1 MGARVPRHDSDP
13 IAPPVTKTRLRMQLE
28 AAVLFA
34 VATLILTY
42 PLATQP
48 SSLSRFDN
56 GDARLNAWAI
66 SWVSHQL
73 THDPLRLF
81 EANTFYPL
89 PHSLAFSEH
98 LTLHGLLAFPLL
110 TLSDDLTLTTNLLLL
125 GYIWFSAFAMYWLAK
140 TLTGSHAAALLAGL
154 FFSFAPFRF
163 NRLPHI
169 QMQLYAFLPLLLLSL
184 HRFLLTR
191 RRIFLV
197 GLSAF
202 FVLQALAGTY
212 LGAIAAVALSVGLVT
227 LTPFARLEG
236 RDVLAI
242 VLSLGAAAVLLV
254 PFAVPYLWVNRE
266 LGVEWDLEGMASL
279 SATAWS
285 YAASG
290 ARLYRPAL
298 EVLLRGREVTDYL
311 FPGFT
316 VLGLGVVGAWD
327 LARRPGRRSIL
338 LCYTTILVVGVAVSL
353 GPRLPLYPFLYEHVV
368 FFRGLRALTRFGL
381 LPLFT
386 LTVLSGYAISW
397 LFETMH
403 RQRTRRLVAGGIALF
418 FVAESVTLPYD
429 FQPHADEPP
438 EVYRWLAE
446 AGPGPIAELPFKVID
461 TRYMFWARHHG
472 FRSTLNGDSGF
483 IPVSHQWMKI
493 ALQRFPSSDA
503 IALLRSLDVK
513 YVVLHLPAF
522 RRPTLLRIL
531 RTLPDHRDAL
541 LPVRD
546 FGKELVFEVVSDGET
561 TSVQATTDWQTL
573 VVIEP
578 HRGRGEEGLLS
589 FDIELPRTSR
599 LRAIRLHYGSAPR
612 VPVERV
618 EVLGDSGG
626 NEGPETRFATPP
638 DWPAVSEL
646 VLGLLRT
653 PQDGTQTVVVEDVW
667 EHRLRLR
674 LHGLDGEQPELTT
687 IELLGSFSSSAGL

>member
-1 MGARVPRHDSDP
+1 MGARVPRHDFVP
-13 IAPPVTKTRLRMQLE
+13 IAPQPTGSRLRMQLE

-34 VATLILTY
+34 AATLVLTY
-42 PLATQP
+42 PLATRP

-73 THDPLRLF
+73 AQDPFRLF
-81 EANTFYPL
+81 EANTFHPL

-98 LTLHGLLAFPLL
+98 LTLHGLLALPLL
-110 TLSDDLTLTTNLLLL
+110 RLSDDLTLTTNLLLL
-125 GYIWFSAFAMYWLAK
+125 GYIWFSACAMYWLVK

-169 QMQLYAFLPLLLLSL
+169 QMQLYAFLPLLFLSL
-184 HRFLLTR
+184 HQFLLTR

-197 GLSAF
+197 GLSTF
-202 FVLQALAGTY
+202 LVLQALAGTY
-212 LGAIAAVALSVGLVT
+212 LGAIAAVALAVGLVT
-227 LTPFARLEG
+227 LAPFARLG
-236 RDVLAI
+236 ARDVLAV

-266 LGVEWDLEGMASL
+266 LGIEWDLEGMASL
-279 SATAWS
+279 SATLWS

-290 ARLYRPAL
+290 ARLYRPAM
-298 EVLLRGREVTDYL
+298 EAILRGREVTDYL

-316 VLGLGVVGAWD
+316 LLGLGVVGAWD
-327 LARRPGRRSIL
+327 LVRRSGRRSIL
-338 LCYTTILVVGVAVSL
+338 LCYTTILAAGVALSL
-353 GPRLPLYPFLYEHVV
+353 GPRFPLYPFLYEHVV

-386 LTVLSGYAISW
+386 LTVLSGFAISW
-397 LFETMH
+397 LVEKMH
-403 RQRTRRLVAGGIALF
+403 RRRTRRLVVWGIALF
-418 FVAESVTLPYD
+418 FVAESATLPND
-429 FQPHADEPP
+429 FHPYPDQPP

-446 AGPGPIAELPFKVID
+446 AKPGPVVELPFKVID

-483 IPVSHQWMKI
+483 IPMSHQWMKI
-493 ALQRFPSSDA
+493 ALQRFPSSDS

-513 YVVLHLPAF
+513 YVVLHLSAF
-522 RRPTLLRIL
+522 RKPTLLRLL

-546 FGKELVFEVVSDGET
+546 FGKELVFEVVSARGTAEVQT
-561 TSVQATTDWQTL
+561 TRDWQTL
-573 VVIEP
+573 VITEP
-578 HRGRGEEGLLS
+578 HGRPEEGRLTV
-589 FDIELPRTSR
+589 DMELPRGSR

-618 EVLGDSGG
+618 EILGESGG
-626 NEGPETRFATPP
+626 NDEPESRFATPP
-638 DWPAVSEL
+638 DWPAVSDL

-653 PQDGTQTVVVEDVW
+653 PQDGTQTVVVEDVS

-674 LHGLDGEQPELTT
+674 LHGLDGEQPELTN